1 MICNVLWN
9 VSTICRCALLSFLN
23 FTIAYFHFIFH
34 IHVQVL
40 SLISFIYFLF
50 LLFLRLQTHSNSTK
64 AYCFNIQKTWT
75 YPFLWIYKATNQIVR
90 MSWLPVYRKHHV
102 IEFIPFLS
110 PVSYQNAQSCFP
122 CYKNAFVH
130 NTDESVFYTKLVHI
144 LTYSLETGKVFL
156 LHQLMVSI
164 RKKACIKIC
173 LIHHTK
179 KLFIYVIAS
188 HKNACMPPI

>member
-1 MICNVLWN
+1 M
-9 VSTICRCALLSFLN
+9 
-23 FTIAYFHFIFH
+23 
-34 IHVQVL
+34 
-40 SLISFIYFLF
+40 
-50 LLFLRLQTHSNSTK
+50 QTHPYSTN

-144 LTYSLETGKVFL
+144 LTYSLETGKVYFITSTNGSDQKGG
-156 LHQLMVSI
+156 LHKDMFDTSYE
-164 RKKACIKIC
+164 KALYICHCI
-173 LIHHTK
+173 
-179 KLFIYVIAS
+179 S
-188 HKNACMPPI
+188 